1 MGETGRIAPMTEQAK
16 SMVMS
21 TAPWR
26 RGIPWPIVMIEGVA
40 LAGIGI
46 YMLASD
52 SASDVVRQLIA
63 AFLLV
68 NGLLEVVGG
77 FKAED
82 SLGARYRVMRGTIG
96 ATIGA
101 IITLEPFWDFLTNAA
116 ARWILGLGFLT
127 FAILGFAVLV
137 ITREQGGLRWGAAV
151 MNLAFLVLA
160 ILFFTGDESNDT
172 RITLLG
178 TVAIILGVLLVL
190 YAVYLRRSTETAA
203 VGAPDSKAS
212 TGTVA

>member
-1 MGETGRIAPMTEQAK
+1 MTEQTKA
-16 SMVMS
+16 MVS
-21 TAPWR
+21 SSAPWR
-26 RGIPWPIVMIEGVA
+26 RGVPWPVVGIEGIA
-40 LAGIGI
+40 ITAIGI

-63 AFLLV
+63 AILLV
-68 NGLLEVVGG
+68 NGLLDIVGG

-96 ATIGA
+96 ATVGA
-101 IITLEPFWDFLTNAA
+101 IITLEPFWDFLTNSA
-116 ARWILGLGFLT
+116 ARWILGLGFLA
-127 FAILGFAVLV
+127 FAILGFALLV
-137 ITREQGGLRWGAAV
+137 ITREQGGLRLGAAIT
-151 MNLAFLVLA
+151 NLIFLVLA
-160 ILFFTGDESNDT
+160 ILFFTGDEADDT

-190 YAVYLRRSTETAA
+190 YAVYLRRSAETAA
-203 VGAPDSKAS
+203 VGPADSKAS

>member
-1 MGETGRIAPMTEQAK
+1 
-16 SMVMS
+16 MVLS

-26 RGIPWPIVMIEGVA
+26 RGIPWPVVLIEGVA
-40 LAGIGI
+40 IAAIGI

-63 AFLLV
+63 AILLV
-68 NGLLEVVGG
+68 NGLLEIVAG

-82 SLGARYRVMRGTIG
+82 SAGARYRVLRGTIG
-96 ATIGA
+96 ATVGA

-116 ARWILGLGFLT
+116 ARWILGLGFLA
-127 FAILGFAVLV
+127 FALLGFAVLV
-137 ITREQGGLRWGAAV
+137 KTREQGGIRLGAAI

-160 ILFFTGDESNDT
+160 ILFFTGNESDNS

-178 TVAIILGVLLVL
+178 TVAIVLGILLVL
-190 YAVYLRRSTETAA
+190 YALYLYRTAQA
-203 VGAPDSKAS
+203 QPVSMPAS
-212 TGTVA
+212 TAD